1 MDLMQLLAERELAII
16 DAAST
21 ALGRSRLTHYNAGG
35 NEWIEACMRRLF
47 ELTRRCIA
55 SRDLQPMLDYATE
68 LAHERYEG
76 GYGLQEVTAAVNLLE
91 EAIWREISSRLEPQR
106 FPEAFGLVSTVL
118 GNTKTRLAVEYVA
131 LASRQHAPS
140 LDLDRLFRGTN

>member
-1 MDLMQLLAERELAII
+1 MSAFDPPPKVTKQGTIIQAAPERPMVKVERGQII
-16 DAAST
+16 GDT
-21 ALGRSRLTHYNAGG
+21 YR
-35 NEWIEACMRRLF
+35 I
-47 ELTRRCIA
+47 
-55 SRDLQPMLDYATE
+55 DYATE